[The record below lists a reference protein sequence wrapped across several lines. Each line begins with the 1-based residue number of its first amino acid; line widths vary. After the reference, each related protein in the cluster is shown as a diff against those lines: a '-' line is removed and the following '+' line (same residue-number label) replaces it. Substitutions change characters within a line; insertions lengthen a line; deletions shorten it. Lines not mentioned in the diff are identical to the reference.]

1 MTLFE
6 FLTALVGI
14 PTVVGLENREAARI
28 GKLCTDY
35 AAGFFDGYSATPT
48 GSLVFSRRCG
58 QKNAKKLVLDA
69 HFDTIGFAVSE
80 IAATG
85 FVKVKSM
92 GGIDPYL
99 LPATPVYLYTNKPLY
114 GVFTS
119 IPPHLAA
126 KDSAELKVE
135 DLYIDT
141 GLSDADFAASDIEI
155 GTPAGFAEPP
165 VLLQNNLVASHSLDD
180 KACAATILHACR
192 LLAQS
197 GREPTDTDIFV
208 HLSVGEEKTGVGART
223 LPYTVLDGFDFAKA
237 DGALVMDVNFG
248 HAPGCCRLRNRSPS
262 ERAAACPIRPPSSA
276 RLPILSCN
284 WPHRKNF
291 RFKPWWRCA
300 RPAPTPE
307 HCIAA
312 AFRALFYRC
321 RSPICTPSANAFRST
336 IWNPARCLSARS
348 CASFRRQISG
358 RCVSNEKAK

>member
-14 PTVVGLENREAARI
+14 PTVVGFENREAARI

-80 IAATG
+80 ICGNG

-141 GLSDADFAASDIEI
+141 GLSDADFAASDIVI
-155 GTPAGFAEPP
+155 GTPAGFA
-165 VLLQNNLVASHSLDD
+165 
-180 KACAATILHACR
+180 
-192 LLAQS
+192 
-197 GREPTDTDIFV
+197 
-208 HLSVGEEKTGVGART
+208 
-223 LPYTVLDGFDFAKA
+223 
-237 DGALVMDVNFG
+237 
-248 HAPGCCRLRNRSPS
+248 
-262 ERAAACPIRPPSSA
+262 
-276 RLPILSCN
+276 
-284 WPHRKNF
+284 
-291 RFKPWWRCA
+291 
-300 RPAPTPE
+300 
-307 HCIAA
+307 
-312 AFRALFYRC
+312 
-321 RSPICTPSANAFRST
+321 
-336 IWNPARCLSARS
+336 
-348 CASFRRQISG
+348 
-358 RCVSNEKAK
+358 